1 MEDRKPLTGEDSK
14 ALTGALIGFGQV
26 AEKAHAPALKERG
39 LSITAVC
46 ESNAARRE
54 AAQAAFPQAKLY
66 TSYEQLLAA
75 HDGLDFVDIAT
86 PPFLHFEQSL
96 AALKNGLHVLCEKP
110 LALVP
115 EELETLRRSA
125 AMAGRSV
132 FTVHNWAYSP
142 QWLKIA
148 ELLSAGAVGEPRHVE
163 LHALRTQPA
172 ISAVPGDWR
181 REASQAGGG
190 ILIDHGWHNLY
201 LLYRVVGQKPNRVTA
216 RLTPAAGAVDE
227 EATINLE
234 FPECTA
240 TVFLTWKAG
249 VRRNT
254 SLIVGTKGVLEMLDD
269 EIVSRTASGSE
280 RFRFEDRLSA
290 GSAHPTWF
298 SAMLPDFIAECTD
311 ASKRGRNVEEAS
323 FAIGVIHRAYN
334 AVRHGRNPMRAALTP
349 GERSRR

>member
-1 MEDRKPLTGEDSK
+1 MGDTKT
-14 ALTGALIGFGQV
+14 LTGALIGFGQV

-46 ESNAARRE
+46 ESNQARRE
-54 AAQAAFPQAKLY
+54 AAQAAFPEAKLY
-66 TSYEQLLAA
+66 SSYEQLLAA

-110 LALVP
+110 LALAP

-148 ELLSAGAVGEPRHVE
+148 ELLRAGAVGEPRHVE

-172 ISAVPGDWR
+172 LSAVPGDWR

-201 LLYRVVGQKPNRVTA
+201 LLFRVVGQKPNRVTA
-216 RLTPAAGAVDE
+216 RLNPASGAVEE
-227 EATINLE
+227 EATVNLE

-240 TVFLTWKAG
+240 TVFLTWRTG
-249 VRRNT
+249 VRKNT
-254 SLIVGTKGVLEMLDD
+254 ALIVGTKGTLELLDDSLVLE
-269 EIVSRTASGSE
+269 ASGKKE
-280 RFRFEDRLSA
+280 TFAFDAALSA

-298 SAMLPDFIAECTD
+298 SAMLPDFIAECSD
-311 ASKRGRNVEEAS
+311 PAKRGRNVEEAS

-334 AVRHGRNPMRAALTP
+334 AVRHGRNPLRAALTP

>member
-1 MEDRKPLTGEDSK
+1 LGDAKT
-14 ALTGALIGFGQV
+14 LTGALVGFGQV
-26 AEKAHAPALKERG
+26 AEKAHHPAFKERG
-39 LSITAVC
+39 IKIAAVC
-46 ESNAARRE
+46 EGNPARRE
-54 AAQAAFPQAKLY
+54 AAQKSLPDAKIYASLDQMLDA
-66 TSYEQLLAA
+66 EDAI
-75 HDGLDFVDIAT
+75 DFVDIAT
-86 PPFLHFEQSL
+86 PPYLHYGQALS
-96 AALKNGLHVLCEKP
+96 ALKRGRHVLCEKP
-110 LALVP
+110 LALAP

-148 ELLSAGAVGEPRHVE
+148 ELLRDGAVGEPRHVE

-172 ISAVPGDWR
+172 VSAVPGDWR

-216 RLTPAAGAVDE
+216 RLNPAAGSVEE
-227 EATINLE
+227 EATVNLE

-240 TVFLTWKAG
+240 TVFLTWRTA
-249 VRRNT
+249 VRKNAA
-254 SLIVGTKGVLEMLDD
+254 LIVGTKGTLSLLDDTVVLEAAGKK
-269 EIVSRTASGSE
+269 ESFAFGE
-280 RFRFEDRLSA
+280 ALSA
-290 GSAHPTWF
+290 GSAHPAWF
-298 SAMLPDFIAECTD
+298 SAMLPDFLAECTD
-311 ASKRGRNVEEAS
+311 ASQRGRNVEEAS

-334 AVRHGRNPMRAALTP
+334 SVRHGRNPLRAALTP